1 MDQLFIIRIVI
12 SFFIAG
18 IWIGSATFLA
28 ERLGSKWGG
37 LFTNLPSNILI
48 SMIFVAIVNDI
59 NFVVE
64 TVPAVPLGMAIDTI
78 FLFVFVI
85 LLRYSVTLSAL
96 VSLSV
101 WFILALLATLTNFNH
116 LLINI
121 LVYFCITILAFIL
134 LEKFIKIPSMPKSDK
149 KYSTIQI
156 IIRMIFAGA
165 VVATVI
171 VISKF
176 FSPFIVGIFST
187 FPAVLLSS
195 MVILALNQNK
205 QFAQATGKIMVL
217 SSTNIV
223 VYSISVYFTFPLL
236 GLVTGTIISFIIAV
250 IWVLLFGPLLRKLS

>member
-1 MDQLFIIRIVI
+1 MDQLFIDRIII

-18 IWIGSATFLA
+18 IWIGSATLLS

-48 SMIFVAIVNDI
+48 SMIFVAIVNGI
-59 NFVVE
+59 NFVVK
-64 TVPAVPLGMAIDTI
+64 TVPAVPLGMAINTI

-101 WFILALLATLTNFNH
+101 WLILAFIATLTNFDN

-121 LVYFCITILAFIL
+121 IVYFAITFSAFIL
-134 LEKFIKIPSMPKSDK
+134 LEKFVKIPSMPKSDK
-149 KYSTIQI
+149 KYSTQQI
-156 IIRMIFAGA
+156 IIRMIFAGS
-165 VVATVI
+165 VVASVI
-171 VISKF
+171 MISKF

-205 QFAQATGKIMVL
+205 KFAQATGKIMVL

-223 VYSISVYFTFPLL
+223 IYAVAVYFTFPLF
-236 GLVTGTIISFIIAV
+236 GLVIGTIISFTIAV
-250 IWVLLFGPLLRKLS
+250 VWVFLFGPLLRKLS